1 MNVLLSIKPKFA
13 NKILEGDKL
22 YEFRKTKFNSK
33 KNINKI
39 YIYSS
44 SPVKKIVGSFRIEKV
59 FEDTPSNL
67 WDNFNEFGSIEKQ
80 DFFEYYKQKETGYAF
95 KIKDLEVFETP
106 IDPNEIFE
114 KFVAP
119 QSYCYLKDED
129 TSKIQKDSISPKI
142 SDYNTT
148 SLANDKLITRL
159 LSESEIDELD
169 RLLLPHLSKKYPN
182 FESWLQKA
190 KDGIKEGNRIAFG
203 EWAYGK
209 LVSTIILKPTVSGT
223 VELKSLFVDPDFQ
236 GAGRGPQ
243 IYEIAE
249 EQCLK
254 MNFKKIVVDT
264 FCQDNDIVHFLI
276 ANGYKIYGKEDLYG
290 NGNESYLFSKTL
302 KPQYVGD
309 PYDWEAIT
317 EWLIVNHFGF
327 EVDENHPII
336 DKRALDFSIKKK
348 INSKFEIKGLIEVK
362 DTLVDQDPVSMLYQK
377 AIDGGYHVPIFIGR
391 KFKSRAIDFA
401 KNKGVILI
409 DEKGIT
415 EISGLKPPGV
425 SKKDIRGILLP
436 IKPEFYQKIVLQELN
451 NFVYFKGAPFGKFL
465 KKDDF
470 IIFYVESPRKEISS
484 YGRIKSISIDKP
496 EIQWESYGKR
506 SVFDEKDFF
515 RFANS
520 KREIMAIEIK
530 GFTEI
535 KPIGHKEI
543 IQLIPAKLLSGGYID
558 KDTLDKLI

>member
-13 NKILEGDKL
+13 NKILVGEKK
-22 YEFRKTKFNSK
+22 YEFRKSKINPK
-33 KNINKI
+33 KNVNKI
-39 YIYSS
+39 FIYSS

-67 WDNFNEFGSIEKQ
+67 WDRFNEFGSIEKK
-80 DFFEYYKQKETGYAF
+80 DFFEYYKQKEMGCAF
-95 KIKDLEVFETP
+95 KIKDLEVFENQ
-106 IDPNEIFE
+106 IDPKEIFE

-119 QSYCYLKDED
+119 QNYRYLNDEE
-129 TSKIQKDSISPKI
+129 TSKIQNDSISPKI
-142 SDYNTT
+142 SDYHTA
-148 SLANDKLITRL
+148 SLSSDKQISRL

-190 KDGIKEGNRIAFG
+190 KDGIKEGSRIAFG

-209 LVSTIILKPTVSGT
+209 LISTIILKPTVSGN

-249 EQCLK
+249 KQCLK

-276 ANGYKIYGKEDLYG
+276 SSGYKIYGKEDLYG

-317 EWLIVNHFGF
+317 EWLIENHFGF
-327 EVDENHPII
+327 EIEENHPII

-377 AIDGGYHVPIFIGR
+377 TIDGGYHVPIFIGR
-391 KFKSRAIDFA
+391 KFKSRATDFA
-401 KNKGVILI
+401 KSKGVILI

-415 EISGLKPPGV
+415 EISGHKPPEV
-425 SKKDIRGILLP
+425 TKKDIRGILLP
-436 IKPEFYQKIVLQELN
+436 IKPEFYQKIVLQGLK
-451 NFVYFKGAPFGKFL
+451 NFVYFKGAPFGKSL
-465 KKDDF
+465 KQGDS
-470 IIFYVESPRKEISS
+470 IVFYVESPRKEISA
-484 YGRIKSISIDKP
+484 YGIIKSTSIDKP

-520 KREIMAIEIK
+520 KREILAIEIK
-530 GFTEI
+530 SFTEI
-535 KPIGHKEI
+535 KPIGHKDI
-543 IQLIPAKLLSGGYID
+543 IQRIPAKLLSGAYID
-558 KDTLDKLI
+558 KETLDKLI